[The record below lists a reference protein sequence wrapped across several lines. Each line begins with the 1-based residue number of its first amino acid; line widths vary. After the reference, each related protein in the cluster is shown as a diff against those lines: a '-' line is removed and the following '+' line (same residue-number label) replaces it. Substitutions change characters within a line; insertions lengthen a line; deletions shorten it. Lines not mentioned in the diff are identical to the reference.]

1 MRNLRSWL
9 RPRLAV
15 GAIAAVLPL
24 LSGFGAAGPMSVV
37 NLADV
42 CGDVGGRHVEVSD
55 CTDPGAP
62 AGDPAPAPDVTACA
76 DVGRRVE
83 VGGCV

>member
-1 MRNLRSWL
+1 MRNLRSSI
-9 RPRLAV
+9 RPCLAV
-15 GAIAAVLPL
+15 GAIAVALPP
-24 LSGFGAAGPMSVV
+24 LSGIHAASPMSAV

-55 CTDPGAP
+55 CTDPVAP
-62 AGDPAPAPDVTACA
+62 AGNPAPAPDVTACA